1 MKIHLINENRRCE
14 MNLDFTKFFSTKG
27 EKVNGVI
34 VSYDHRAMIRAIVE
48 TFEKGE
54 SYIEDL
60 FKQALREDISDEA
73 RAILE
78 KNYTLFKTMYKKE
91 DSLIKKMNDFKIKG
105 LYHRLILNNRSFL
118 VSGHLFVIYNK
129 TEGLKETNYE
139 EGFIKTVNRI
149 YEPIIDKS
157 IFVSKVSISKLKK
170 ATLLG
175 HIQVNNNFYDF
186 KKIFKYL
193 NSKEEIEVRQFND
206 FLFIKQSDREVLL
219 TYYKCELDEDEI
231 TVKLEDIA

>member
-1 MKIHLINENRRCE
+1 MKIHLINENKRCE

-34 VSYDHRAMIRAIVE
+34 ISYDHKAMIRAIVE

-60 FKQALREDISDEA
+60 FKQALTENTSDKS
-73 RAILE
+73 ILE
-78 KNYTLFKTMYKKE
+78 KNYTLFKSMYKKE

-118 VSGHLFVIYNK
+118 VSGHLFVIYDK

-149 YEPIIDKS
+149 YEPIINKS
-157 IFVSKVSISKLKK
+157 VLISKLSVNKLKK
-170 ATLLG
+170 AVLLG
-175 HIQVNNNFYDF
+175 HIQVNDKFYDF

-193 NSKEEIEVRQFND
+193 NSKEEIEVRQFNNM
-206 FLFIKQSDREVLL
+206 LFIKQSDREILL
-219 TYYKCELDEDEI
+219 TFNNCELGEDEI
-231 TVKLEDIA
+231 TVRLEDIA